1 MTGSDPPTSKDKNVI
16 NQSNLNVSVTY
27 EDAKR
32 LVNQGFSVFA
42 IKPRDK
48 VPAIP
53 SWKEFQ
59 QRMTTDQEL
68 HEWFDPGDKNVAI
81 VCGRISGGLN
91 VVDLDDP
98 SVLVFLVNGGIETFA
113 EKTTV
118 VRTGRGYQ
126 AYYRVPESQ
135 LKTMRFENLKID
147 IKGEAS
153 YVVAPPSIHKNGT
166 RYEFINNRDIEYNE
180 NFDKFLE
187 VLQQKDYE
195 YKYAKQILPYWE
207 PSKRNYLDVGLTV
220 FFKIKE
226 KWSLE
231 KIQEFMLGI
240 NRMRPFPE
248 DPHSENEIIAKVKN
262 AYEKEYNYRPFLSDY
277 IGTDELLKTLENMA
291 PKNARNDDQNLYFPG
306 PARVVEAMIG
316 RYKFRTIPE
325 IGTDKESIYYFNGQI
340 WERAEE
346 VIKEEAH
353 KEYIR
358 QYKEVLEIAKKEE
371 NKEYI
376 MKMERAIDKGP
387 SASDINEVLAM
398 IRRTTFSHDEMNPL
412 DTYLSKMGFSTLRLG
427 SLRLSILICF
437 TLTKSMQTS

>member
-1 MTGSDPPTSKDKNVI
+1 
-16 NQSNLNVSVTY
+16 
-27 EDAKR
+27 
-32 LVNQGFSVFA
+32 
-42 IKPRDK
+42 
-48 VPAIP
+48 
-53 SWKEFQ
+53 
-59 QRMTTDQEL
+59 
-68 HEWFDPGDKNVAI
+68 
-81 VCGRISGGLN
+81 
-91 VVDLDDP
+91 
-98 SVLVFLVNGGIETFA
+98 
-113 EKTTV
+113 V

-126 AYYRVPESQ
+126 AYYRVRESQ
-135 LKTMRFENLKID
+135 LKTTRFENLKID
-147 IKGEAS
+147 IKAEGG

-166 RYEFINNRDIEYNE
+166 RYEFINKKDIEYNE

-187 VLQQKDYE
+187 VLEEKDQE
-195 YKYAKQILPYWE
+195 FKYAKQILPYWE

-262 AYEKEYNYRPFLSDY
+262 AYEKGYNYRPFLSDY
-277 IGTDELLKTLENMA
+277 IGPDELLKTLENMA
-291 PKNARNDDQNLYFPG
+291 PKNARNDDENLFFPG
-306 PARVVEAMIG
+306 PARVVEALME

-325 IGTDKESIYYFNGQI
+325 IGTDKENIYYFNDQI

-353 KEYIR
+353 REYIR
-358 QYKEVLEIAKKEE
+358 QYREVLEIAKKEE

-376 MKMERAIDKGP
+376 VKMERAINKGP

-398 IRRTTFSHDEMNPL
+398 IRRTTFTHNEMNPP
-412 DTYLSKMGFSTLRLG
+412 GH
-427 SLRLSILICF
+427 ILFRNGLLNLETRKLEAFDPDFF